1 MTNIWKNAMISK
13 SKSKR
18 HEGDKMDKEH
28 SRENLQK
35 EEKNIEERTVTE
47 DKTEESSSAE
57 EANGEEITADKPVAR
72 EAWNTVY
79 SREKRLE
86 ELRRKRMEAA
96 SKATNQQKKEPKQS
110 VQNDDHS
117 ASSADIEKKSFH
129 SEVVT
134 EEKEISDTTDNRT
147 EEKTVEEKTKKSSVK
162 SVSGHLNMEK
172 IKKQLRR
179 NITLW
184 KSEREM
190 QKKRHANIRTE
201 LTPQEY
207 GKYLVR
213 EWFGGEWKTSI
224 ITPILGVGVLILC
237 MNMIQGAAGK
247 SIPEPETEIQTESE
261 TAYVYPEKDITI
273 GSTGCMLLHSPF
285 IDSYPDAEGNYDFST
300 IYKYITPYYSAPD
313 FMTCEFEGSLA
324 GPDAGYS
331 GYPLFL
337 SPDVI
342 IENIKDSGVD
352 LQFLATNHVYDGGSD
367 GFHRTMQVYDEKN
380 IAFSGIRENST
391 AKQYVVEEIN
401 GIKVGFIDYVYET
414 DGEGT
419 NLNGIPLMQEDWDL
433 VNSFDYNDLDSFYK
447 EMQSNI
453 ASMKSEGAQFIIAQ
467 MHWGI
472 EYQLEEA
479 DYQDEIAQKLCDLGV
494 NAIIGGHPHCEQ
506 PIDVLDTS
514 DGSGHMFC
522 IYSEGN
528 ALSNQRTYLMDEMPT
543 GHTEDGAM
551 VTLTLHQDS
560 DGSVSI
566 KDVDLLPTW
575 VYRYQDNDGSKYYIL
590 PLDDVANIEKTT
602 GISDIQQE
610 AQDSYDRT
618 MEELGPGLEKA
629 KQIFGGSS
637 VSTATADNKIS
648 NTGTGSSLMNLGV
661 E

>member
-47 DKTEESSSAE
+47 DKIEESSSVE
-57 EANGEEITADKPVAR
+57 EASGEEITADKPVAR

-86 ELRRKRMEAA
+86 ELRRRRMEAA
-96 SKATNQQKKEPKQS
+96 SKATNQQKKDPKQS
-110 VQNDDHS
+110 VQNDDNS
-117 ASSADIEKKSFH
+117 QSNTNIEKKSFH

-162 SVSGHLNMEK
+162 SVSGHLNLEK

-479 DYQDEIAQKLCDLGV
+479 DYQDEMAQKLCDLGV

-514 DGSGHMFC
+514 DGSDHMFC

-543 GHTEDGAM
+543 GHTEDGVM
-551 VTLTLHQDS
+551 VTLTLHQNG
-560 DGSVSI
+560 DGSVEI
-566 KDVDLLPTW
+566 KDIDLLPTW

-637 VSTATADNKIS
+637 VSTAKTDNKTS

>member
-35 EEKNIEERTVTE
+35 EEKNIEERTVAE
-47 DKTEESSSAE
+47 DKTEENSSVE

-86 ELRRKRMEAA
+86 ELRRRRMEAA
-96 SKATNQQKKEPKQS
+96 SKATNQQKKDPKQS
-110 VQNDDHS
+110 VQNDDNS
-117 ASSADIEKKSFH
+117 QSNTNIEKKSFH

-237 MNMIQGAAGK
+237 MNVIHGAAGK
-247 SIPEPETEIQTESE
+247 SVPEQETEIQTESE
-261 TAYVYPEKDITI
+261 TAYIYPEKDITI

-637 VSTATADNKIS
+637 VSTATTDNKTS

>member
-86 ELRRKRMEAA
+86 ELRRRRMEAA
-96 SKATNQQKKEPKQS
+96 SKATNQQKKDPKQS
-110 VQNDDHS
+110 VQNDDNS
-117 ASSADIEKKSFH
+117 QSNTNIEKKSFH

-162 SVSGHLNMEK
+162 SVSGHLNLEK

-433 VNSFDYNDLDSFYK
+433 VNTFDYNDLDSFYK

-479 DYQDEIAQKLCDLGV
+479 DYQDEMAQKLCDLGV

-543 GHTEDGAM
+543 GHTEDGVM
-551 VTLTLHQDS
+551 VTLTLHQNN
-560 DGSVSI
+560 DGSVEI

>member
-1 MTNIWKNAMISK
+1 MTNMQKNAMILESK
-13 SKSKR
+13 SNR
-18 HEGDKMDKEH
+18 HEGDKMDEEH

-35 EEKNIEERTVTE
+35 EEKNIEEHTVTE

-57 EANGEEITADKPVAR
+57 EANGEEITAGKPVAR

-110 VQNDDHS
+110 VQNDDYS
-117 ASSADIEKKSFH
+117 ASSADIEKKNH
-129 SEVVT
+129 HLASET
-134 EEKEISDTTDNRT
+134 ETCSMADTPENDT
-147 EEKTVEEKTKKSSVK
+147 EEKTVEEKPKKSSAK
-162 SVSGHLNMEK
+162 SVPGGLNLEK

-201 LTPQEY
+201 LTLQEY

-237 MNMIQGAAGK
+237 MNMIHGASGK

-261 TAYVYPEKDITI
+261 TVYVYQEKDITI

-479 DYQDEIAQKLCDLGV
+479 DYQDEMAQKLCDLGV

-506 PIDVLDTS
+506 PIDVLNTS

-543 GHTEDGAM
+543 GHTEDGVM
-551 VTLTLHQDS
+551 VTLTLHQNG
-560 DGSVSI
+560 DGSVEI
-566 KDVDLLPTW
+566 KDIDLLPTW

-637 VSTATADNKIS
+637 VSTATADNKTS
-648 NTGTGSSLMNLGV
+648 NTSTGSSLMNLGV

>member
-35 EEKNIEERTVTE
+35 EEKNIEERTVAE
-47 DKTEESSSAE
+47 DKTEENSSVE

-117 ASSADIEKKSFH
+117 ASSADIEKKNH
-129 SEVVT
+129 HLASET
-134 EEKEISDTTDNRT
+134 ETCSMADTPENDT
-147 EEKTVEEKTKKSSVK
+147 EEKTVEEKPKKSSAK
-162 SVSGHLNMEK
+162 SVPGGLNLEK

-479 DYQDEIAQKLCDLGV
+479 DYQDEMAQKLCDLGV

-543 GHTEDGAM
+543 GHTEDGVM
-551 VTLTLHQDS
+551 VTLTLHQNN
-560 DGSVSI
+560 DGSVEI

-637 VSTATADNKIS
+637 VSTATTDNKTS

>member
-35 EEKNIEERTVTE
+35 EEKNIEERTVAE
-47 DKTEESSSAE
+47 DKTEENSSAE

-86 ELRRKRMEAA
+86 ELRRRRMEAA
-96 SKATNQQKKEPKQS
+96 SKATNQQKKDPKQS
-110 VQNDDHS
+110 VQNDDNS
-117 ASSADIEKKSFH
+117 QSNTNIEKKSFH

-162 SVSGHLNMEK
+162 SVSGHLNLEK

-479 DYQDEIAQKLCDLGV
+479 DYQDEMAQKLCDLGV

-543 GHTEDGAM
+543 GHTEDGVM
-551 VTLTLHQDS
+551 VTLTLHQNN
-560 DGSVSI
+560 DGSVEI

-637 VSTATADNKIS
+637 VSTATTDNKTS

>member
-1 MTNIWKNAMISK
+1 M
-13 SKSKR
+13 R
-18 HEGDKMDKEH
+18 EDKEH

-35 EEKNIEERTVTE
+35 EENNIEERTVTE
-47 DKTEESSSAE
+47 DKIEESSSVE
-57 EANGEEITADKPVAR
+57 EASGEEITADKPVAR

-117 ASSADIEKKSFH
+117 ASSADIEKKNH
-129 SEVVT
+129 HLASET
-134 EEKEISDTTDNRT
+134 ETCSMADTPENDT
-147 EEKTVEEKTKKSSVK
+147 EEKTVEEKPKKSSAK
-162 SVSGHLNMEK
+162 SVPGGLNLEK

-237 MNMIQGAAGK
+237 MNVIHGAAGK
-247 SIPEPETEIQTESE
+247 SVPEQETEIQTESE
-261 TAYVYPEKDITI
+261 TAYIYPEKDITI

-380 IAFSGIRENST
+380 IAFSGIRENSS

-433 VNSFDYNDLDSFYK
+433 VNTFDYNDLDSFYK

-453 ASMKSEGAQFIIAQ
+453 VSMKSEGAQFIIAQ

-479 DYQDEIAQKLCDLGV
+479 DYQDEMAQKLCDLGV

-543 GHTEDGAM
+543 GHTEDGVM
-551 VTLTLHQDS
+551 VTLTLHQNN
-560 DGSVSI
+560 DGSVEI

>member
-1 MTNIWKNAMISK
+1 
-13 SKSKR
+13 
-18 HEGDKMDKEH
+18 MDEEH
-28 SRENLQK
+28 SRKNLQK
-35 EEKNIEERTVTE
+35 EEKNIEELTVAE
-47 DKTEESSSAE
+47 DKTAE
-57 EANGEEITADKPVAR
+57 EANGEEITADKLVVR

-96 SKATNQQKKEPKQS
+96 SKTTNQQKKDPKQT
-110 VQNDDHS
+110 VQNDDNS
-117 ASSADIEKKSFH
+117 QSNANIEKKSFH
-129 SEVVT
+129 PEVVT

-162 SVSGHLNMEK
+162 SVSGHLNLEK

-179 NITLW
+179 NIALW

-207 GKYLVR
+207 GRYLVR

-224 ITPILGVGVLILC
+224 LTPILGVGILILC
-237 MNMIQGAAGK
+237 VNVIHGAVGHVKTA
-247 SIPEPETEIQTESE
+247 PETEIETESE

-313 FMTCEFEGSLA
+313 FMTCEFEGALA
-324 GPDAGYS
+324 GPAAGYS

-337 SPDVI
+337 SPDII

-352 LQFLATNHVYDGGSD
+352 LQFLATNHIYDGGSD

-380 IAFSGIRENST
+380 IAFSGVREKNSD
-391 AKQYVVEEIN
+391 KQYVVEEIN
-401 GIKVGFIDYVYET
+401 GVKVGFIDYVYET
-414 DGEGT
+414 DGTGT
-419 NLNGIPLMQEDWDL
+419 NLNGIPLAEEDWDL

-447 EMQSNI
+447 EMQNNI
-453 ASMKSEGAQFIIAQ
+453 ASMKSDGAQFIIAQ

-479 DYQDEIAQKLCDLGV
+479 DYQDEMAQKLCDLGV

-551 VTLTLHQDS
+551 VTLTLHQNS
-560 DGSVSI
+560 DGSVEI
-566 KDVDLLPTW
+566 KDIDLLPTW

-618 MEELGPGLEKA
+618 IEELGPGLEKA
-629 KQIFGGSS
+629 KQVFGGSS
-637 VSTATADNKIS
+637 ISTTTTG
-648 NTGTGSSLMNLGV
+648 NTSGNTGSSLMNLGV

>member
-47 DKTEESSSAE
+47 DKIEESSSVE
-57 EANGEEITADKPVAR
+57 EASGEEITADKPVAR

-86 ELRRKRMEAA
+86 ELRRRRMEAA
-96 SKATNQQKKEPKQS
+96 SKATNQQKKDPKQS
-110 VQNDDHS
+110 VQNDDNS
-117 ASSADIEKKSFH
+117 QSNTNIEKKSFH

-162 SVSGHLNMEK
+162 SVSGHLNLEK

-237 MNMIQGAAGK
+237 MNMIHGAAGK

-479 DYQDEIAQKLCDLGV
+479 DYQDEMAQKLCDLGV

-543 GHTEDGAM
+543 GHTEDGVM
-551 VTLTLHQDS
+551 VTLTLHQNG
-560 DGSVSI
+560 DGSVEI
-566 KDVDLLPTW
+566 KDIDLLPTW

-637 VSTATADNKIS
+637 VSTAKTDNKTS

>member
-1 MTNIWKNAMISK
+1 MISEN
-13 SKSKR
+13 KSKR
-18 HEGDKMDKEH
+18 REGDNMDEEH
-28 SRENLQK
+28 SRESLQK
-35 EEKNIEERTVTE
+35 EENTEEHTVAE
-47 DKTEESSSAE
+47 DKTEENSSAE
-57 EANGEEITADKPVAR
+57 KTNVEENITDKPVVR
-72 EAWNTVY
+72 ESWNTVY

-86 ELRRKRMEAA
+86 ELRRKRMEMA
-96 SKATNQQKKEPKQS
+96 SLAVSKPKEDLKQEI
-110 VQNDDHS
+110 QNDELPES
-117 ASSADIEKKSFH
+117 GTDIEKK
-129 SEVVT
+129 EDQPAPET
-134 EEKEISDTTDNRT
+134 EEKEISDVTENGI
-147 EEKTVEEKTKKSSVK
+147 EEKAEEKTKKSSTK
-162 SVSGHLNMEK
+162 SVSGRLNPEK
-172 IKKQLRR
+172 FKKQFQR
-179 NITLW
+179 NRNLW

-190 QKKRHANIRTE
+190 QRRRHANIRTE

-213 EWFGGEWKTSI
+213 EWFGGEWKTSV
-224 ITPILGVGVLILC
+224 ITPILGIGILVLCVNVIH
-237 MNMIQGAAGK
+237 GTAGK
-247 SIPEPETEIQTESE
+247 NIPETETEIQTESE

-300 IYKYITPYYSAPD
+300 VYKYITPYYSAPD

-324 GPDAGYS
+324 GADAGYS

-380 IAFSGIRENST
+380 IVFSGIREKNT
-391 AKQYVVEEIN
+391 DKQYVVEEIN
-401 GIKVGFIDYVYET
+401 GVKVGFIDYVYET

-453 ASMKSEGAQFIIAQ
+453 TSMKSEGAQFIIAQ

-479 DYQDEIAQKLCDLGV
+479 DYQDEMAQKLCDLGV

-551 VTLTLHQDS
+551 VTLTLHQNS
-560 DGSVSI
+560 DGSVEI

-575 VYRYQDNDGSKYYIL
+575 VYRYQDNAGSKYYIL

-629 KQIFGGSS
+629 KQVFGGSS
-637 VSTATADNKIS
+637 VSTATTDNTTS

>member
-1 MTNIWKNAMISK
+1 MISK

-18 HEGDKMDKEH
+18 HEGDKMDEEH

-47 DKTEESSSAE
+47 DKTEESSSAG
-57 EANGEEITADKPVAR
+57 EANGEEIATAKPIAR
-72 EAWNTVY
+72 EAWNAVY

-86 ELRRKRMEAA
+86 ELRRRRMEAA
-96 SKATNQQKKEPKQS
+96 SKATNQQKKDPKQS

-117 ASSADIEKKSFH
+117 ASSADIEKKNH
-129 SEVVT
+129 HLASET
-134 EEKEISDTTDNRT
+134 ETCSMADAPENDT
-147 EEKTVEEKTKKSSVK
+147 EEKTVEEKPKKSSAK
-162 SVSGHLNMEK
+162 SVPGGLNLEK

-391 AKQYVVEEIN
+391 AKQYVVEDIN
-401 GIKVGFIDYVYET
+401 GVKVGFIDYVYET
-414 DGEGT
+414 DGTGT
-419 NLNGIPLMQEDWDL
+419 NLNGIPLAEDDWDL

-479 DYQDEIAQKLCDLGV
+479 DYQDEMAQKLCDLGV

-543 GHTEDGAM
+543 GHTEDGVM
-551 VTLTLHQDS
+551 VTLTLHQNS
-560 DGSVSI
+560 DGSVEI

-590 PLDDVANIEKTT
+590 PLDDVENLEKTT

-637 VSTATADNKIS
+637 VSTATADNKTS

>member
-1 MTNIWKNAMISK
+1 
-13 SKSKR
+13 
-18 HEGDKMDKEH
+18 MDKEH

-35 EEKNIEERTVTE
+35 EEKNIKERTVTE

-57 EANGEEITADKPVAR
+57 EARGEEITADKPVAQ

-86 ELRRKRMEAA
+86 ELRRRRMEAA
-96 SKATNQQKKEPKQS
+96 SKATNQQKKDPKQS

-117 ASSADIEKKSFH
+117 ASSADIEKKNH
-129 SEVVT
+129 HLASET
-134 EEKEISDTTDNRT
+134 ETCSMADTPENDT
-147 EEKTVEEKTKKSSVK
+147 EEKTVEEKPKKSSAK
-162 SVSGHLNMEK
+162 SVPGGLNLEK

-401 GIKVGFIDYVYET
+401 GVKVGFIDYVYET
-414 DGEGT
+414 DGTGT
-419 NLNGIPLMQEDWDL
+419 NLNGIPLAEEDWDL

-447 EMQSNI
+447 EMQNNI
-453 ASMKSEGAQFIIAQ
+453 ASMKSDGAQFIIAQ

-479 DYQDEIAQKLCDLGV
+479 DYQDEMAQKL
-494 NAIIGGHPHCEQ
+494 
-506 PIDVLDTS
+506 
-514 DGSGHMFC
+514 
-522 IYSEGN
+522 
-528 ALSNQRTYLMDEMPT
+528 
-543 GHTEDGAM
+543 
-551 VTLTLHQDS
+551 
-560 DGSVSI
+560 
-566 KDVDLLPTW
+566 
-575 VYRYQDNDGSKYYIL
+575 
-590 PLDDVANIEKTT
+590 
-602 GISDIQQE
+602 
-610 AQDSYDRT
+610 
-618 MEELGPGLEKA
+618 
-629 KQIFGGSS
+629 
-637 VSTATADNKIS
+637 
-648 NTGTGSSLMNLGV
+648 
-661 E
+661 

>member
-35 EEKNIEERTVTE
+35 EEKNIKERIVTE

-57 EANGEEITADKPVAR
+57 EARGEEITADKPVAR

-86 ELRRKRMEAA
+86 ELRRRRMEAA
-96 SKATNQQKKEPKQS
+96 SKATNQQKKDPKQS

-117 ASSADIEKKSFH
+117 ASSADIEKKNH
-129 SEVVT
+129 HLASETETCSMVDTPENDT
-134 EEKEISDTTDNRT
+134 EEK
-147 EEKTVEEKTKKSSVK
+147 KVEEKPKKSSAK
-162 SVSGHLNMEK
+162 SVPGGLNLKK

-261 TAYVYPEKDITI
+261 TAYLYPEKDITI

-447 EMQSNI
+447 EIQSNI

-479 DYQDEIAQKLCDLGV
+479 DYQDEMAQKLCDLGV

-551 VTLTLHQDS
+551 VTLTLHQNG
-560 DGSVSI
+560 DGSVEI
-566 KDVDLLPTW
+566 KDIDLLPTW

-590 PLDDVANIEKTT
+590 PLDDVENLEKTT

-637 VSTATADNKIS
+637 VSTATADNKTS

>member
-1 MTNIWKNAMISK
+1 
-13 SKSKR
+13 
-18 HEGDKMDKEH
+18 MDEEH

-117 ASSADIEKKSFH
+117 ASSADIEKKNH
-129 SEVVT
+129 HLASET
-134 EEKEISDTTDNRT
+134 ETCSMADTPENDT
-147 EEKTVEEKTKKSSVK
+147 EEKTVEEKPKKSSAK
-162 SVSGHLNMEK
+162 SVPGGLNLEK

-237 MNMIQGAAGK
+237 MNVIHGAAGK
-247 SIPEPETEIQTESE
+247 SVPEQETEIQTESE
-261 TAYVYPEKDITI
+261 TAYIYPEKDITI

-433 VNSFDYNDLDSFYK
+433 VNTFDYNDLDSFYK

-479 DYQDEIAQKLCDLGV
+479 DYQDEMAQKLCDLGV

-551 VTLTLHQDS
+551 VTLTLHQNS
-560 DGSVSI
+560 DGSVEI

-618 MEELGPGLEKA
+618 IEELGPGLEKA

-637 VSTATADNKIS
+637 ISTPVTGNVSG
-648 NTGTGSSLMNLGV
+648 NTGSSGSSLMNLGV

>member
-1 MTNIWKNAMISK
+1 
-13 SKSKR
+13 
-18 HEGDKMDKEH
+18 MDKEH

-35 EEKNIEERTVTE
+35 EEKNIKERIVTE

-57 EANGEEITADKPVAR
+57 EARGEEITADKPIAR
-72 EAWNTVY
+72 EAWNAVY

-86 ELRRKRMEAA
+86 ELRRRRMEAA
-96 SKATNQQKKEPKQS
+96 SKATNQQKKDPKQS

-117 ASSADIEKKSFH
+117 ASSADIEKKNH
-129 SEVVT
+129 HLASET
-134 EEKEISDTTDNRT
+134 ETCSMADAPENDT
-147 EEKTVEEKTKKSSVK
+147 EEKTVEEKPKKSSAK
-162 SVSGHLNMEK
+162 SVPGGLNLEK

-391 AKQYVVEEIN
+391 AKQYVVEDIN
-401 GIKVGFIDYVYET
+401 GVKVGFIDYVYET
-414 DGEGT
+414 DGTGT
-419 NLNGIPLMQEDWDL
+419 NLNGIPLAEDDWDL

-479 DYQDEIAQKLCDLGV
+479 DYQDEMAQKLCDLGV

-543 GHTEDGAM
+543 GHTEDGVM
-551 VTLTLHQDS
+551 VTLTLHQNS
-560 DGSVSI
+560 DGSVEI

-590 PLDDVANIEKTT
+590 PLDDVENLEKTT

-637 VSTATADNKIS
+637 VSTATADNKTS

>member
-1 MTNIWKNAMISK
+1 
-13 SKSKR
+13 
-18 HEGDKMDKEH
+18 MDKEH

-35 EEKNIEERTVTE
+35 EEKNIKERTVTE

-57 EANGEEITADKPVAR
+57 EARGEEITADKPVAR

-86 ELRRKRMEAA
+86 ELRRRRMEAA
-96 SKATNQQKKEPKQS
+96 SKATNQQKKDPKQS
-110 VQNDDHS
+110 VQNDDHL
-117 ASSADIEKKSFH
+117 ASSADIEKKNH
-129 SEVVT
+129 HLASET
-134 EEKEISDTTDNRT
+134 ETCSMADTPENDTK
-147 EEKTVEEKTKKSSVK
+147 EKTVEEKPKKSLAK
-162 SVSGHLNMEK
+162 SVPGGLNLEK

-479 DYQDEIAQKLCDLGV
+479 DYQDEMAQKLCDLGV

-543 GHTEDGAM
+543 GHTEDGVM
-551 VTLTLHQDS
+551 VTLTLHQNS
-560 DGSVSI
+560 DGSVEI

-590 PLDDVANIEKTT
+590 PLDDVENLEKTT

-618 MEELGPGLEKA
+618 MEELGSGLEKA

-637 VSTATADNKIS
+637 VSTATADNKTS
-648 NTGTGSSLMNLGV
+648 NTGTGSGLMNLGV

>member
-1 MTNIWKNAMISK
+1 MISK

-35 EEKNIEERTVTE
+35 EEKNIKERTVTE

-57 EANGEEITADKPVAR
+57 EANGEEIATAKPVAR

-117 ASSADIEKKSFH
+117 ASSADIEKKNH
-129 SEVVT
+129 HLASET
-134 EEKEISDTTDNRT
+134 ETCSMADTPENDT
-147 EEKTVEEKTKKSSVK
+147 EEKTVEEKPKESSAK
-162 SVSGHLNMEK
+162 SVSGGLNLEK

-207 GKYLVR
+207 GKYLVL

-237 MNMIQGAAGK
+237 MNMIRGAAGK

-261 TAYVYPEKDITI
+261 TAYLYPEKDITI

-447 EMQSNI
+447 EIQSNI

-479 DYQDEIAQKLCDLGV
+479 DYQDEMAQKLCDLGV

-543 GHTEDGAM
+543 GHTEDGVM
-551 VTLTLHQDS
+551 VTLTLHQNS
-560 DGSVSI
+560 DGSVEI

-590 PLDDVANIEKTT
+590 PLDDVENLEKTT

-618 MEELGPGLEKA
+618 MEELGSGLEKA

-637 VSTATADNKIS
+637 VSTATADNKTS
-648 NTGTGSSLMNLGV
+648 NTGTGSGLMNLGV

>member
-35 EEKNIEERTVTE
+35 EEKNIEERTVAE
-47 DKTEESSSAE
+47 DKTEENSSVE

-86 ELRRKRMEAA
+86 ELRRRRMEAA
-96 SKATNQQKKEPKQS
+96 SKATNQQKKDPKQS
-110 VQNDDHS
+110 VQNDDNS
-117 ASSADIEKKSFH
+117 QSNTNIEKKSFH

-162 SVSGHLNMEK
+162 SVSGHLNLEK

-479 DYQDEIAQKLCDLGV
+479 DYQDEMAQKLCDLGV

-543 GHTEDGAM
+543 GHTEDGVM
-551 VTLTLHQDS
+551 VTLTLHQNN
-560 DGSVSI
+560 DGSVEI

-637 VSTATADNKIS
+637 VSTATTDNKTS

>member
-1 MTNIWKNAMISK
+1 MTNIRKNAMIPENK
-13 SKSKR
+13 SNG
-18 HEGDKMDKEH
+18 HEGDKMDEER
-28 SRENLQK
+28 SRESLQE
-35 EEKNIEERTVTE
+35 EEKN
-47 DKTEESSSAE
+47 TEEHAAPENAADENRVSE
-57 EANGEEITADKPVAR
+57 EDRREKTTVREEWR
-72 EAWNTVY
+72 TVY

-86 ELRRKRMEAA
+86 ELRRKRMEAVREA
-96 SKATNQQKKEPKQS
+96 NHSIEEAKDVTNEDSKSDT
-110 VQNDDHS
+110 
-117 ASSADIEKKSFH
+117 DIETNEKNP
-129 SEVVT
+129 VVENEADANETADTQDSHT
-134 EEKEISDTTDNRT
+134 EKNSVL
-147 EEKTVEEKTKKSSVK
+147 KKTKN
-162 SVSGHLNMEK
+162 SVSGCLNLEK
-172 IKKQLRR
+172 IKKRFQR
-179 NITLW
+179 NRNLW

-190 QKKRHANIRTE
+190 QRRRHANIRTE

-213 EWFGGEWKTSI
+213 EWFGGEWKTSL
-224 ITPILGVGVLILC
+224 ITPVLGIGVILLC
-237 MNMIQGAAGK
+237 VNAVHGAAGTK
-247 SIPEPETEIQTESE
+247 KPEPETEVQTESE
-261 TAYVYPEKDITI
+261 TTYVYPEKDITI

-285 IDSYPDAEGNYDFST
+285 IDSYPDADGNYDFSS
-300 IYKYITPYYSAPD
+300 IYKYITPYYSKPD

-342 IENIKDSGVD
+342 IENIRDAGVD

-367 GFHRTMQVYDEKN
+367 GFHRTMQVYDEKK
-380 IAFSGIRENST
+380 IAFSGIRENNT
-391 AKQYVVEEIN
+391 DKQYIVEDIN

-433 VNSFDYNDLDSFYK
+433 VNSFDYNNLDSFYS

-453 ASMKSEGAQFIIAQ
+453 ASMKAEGAQFIIAQ

-479 DYQDEIAQKLCDLGV
+479 DYQDEMAQKLCDLGV

-514 DGSGHMFC
+514 DGSSHMFC

-543 GHTEDGAM
+543 GHTEDGVM
-551 VTLTLHQDS
+551 VTLTLHQAS

-590 PLDDVANIEKTT
+590 PLDDVDRIETTT
-602 GISDIQQE
+602 GISDIKQE

-629 KQIFGGSS
+629 KQIFTGKSYSATDAGAN
-637 VSTATADNKIS
+637 STE
-648 NTGTGSSLMNLGV
+648 NTMSGMIKLGV

>member
-35 EEKNIEERTVTE
+35 EEKNIEERTVAE
-47 DKTEESSSAE
+47 DKTEENSSVE

-86 ELRRKRMEAA
+86 ELRRRRMEAA
-96 SKATNQQKKEPKQS
+96 SKATNQQKKDPKQS
-110 VQNDDHS
+110 VQNDDNS
-117 ASSADIEKKSFH
+117 QSNTNIEKKSFH

-162 SVSGHLNMEK
+162 SVSGHLNLEK

-479 DYQDEIAQKLCDLGV
+479 DYQDEMAQKLCDLGV

-543 GHTEDGAM
+543 GHTEDGVM
-551 VTLTLHQDS
+551 VTLTLHQNN
-560 DGSVSI
+560 DGSVEI
-566 KDVDLLPTW
+566 NAVDLLPTW

-637 VSTATADNKIS
+637 VSTATTDNKTS

>member
-1 MTNIWKNAMISK
+1 
-13 SKSKR
+13 
-18 HEGDKMDKEH
+18 MDKEH

-35 EEKNIEERTVTE
+35 EEKNIEERTVAE
-47 DKTEESSSAE
+47 DKTEENSSVE

-86 ELRRKRMEAA
+86 ELRRRRMEAA
-96 SKATNQQKKEPKQS
+96 SKATNQQKKDPKQS
-110 VQNDDHS
+110 VQNDDNS
-117 ASSADIEKKSFH
+117 QSNTNIEKKSFH

-637 VSTATADNKIS
+637 VSTATTDNKTS

>member
-13 SKSKR
+13 SKSNR

-117 ASSADIEKKSFH
+117 ASSADIEKKNH
-129 SEVVT
+129 HLASET
-134 EEKEISDTTDNRT
+134 ETCSMADTPENDT
-147 EEKTVEEKTKKSSVK
+147 EEKTVEEKPKKSLAKFVP
-162 SVSGHLNMEK
+162 GGLNLEK

-237 MNMIQGAAGK
+237 MNVIHGAAGK
-247 SIPEPETEIQTESE
+247 SVPEQETEIQTESE
-261 TAYVYPEKDITI
+261 TAYIYPEKDITI

-380 IAFSGIRENST
+380 IAFSGIRENSS

-433 VNSFDYNDLDSFYK
+433 VNTFDYNDLDSFYK

-479 DYQDEIAQKLCDLGV
+479 DYQDEMAQKLCDLGV

-543 GHTEDGAM
+543 GHTEDGVM
-551 VTLTLHQDS
+551 VTLTLHQNN
-560 DGSVSI
+560 DGSVEI

>member
-1 MTNIWKNAMISK
+1 
-13 SKSKR
+13 
-18 HEGDKMDKEH
+18 MDKEH

-35 EEKNIEERTVTE
+35 EEKNIKERTVTE

-57 EANGEEITADKPVAR
+57 EARGEEITADKPVAR

-86 ELRRKRMEAA
+86 ELRRRRMEAA
-96 SKATNQQKKEPKQS
+96 SKATNQQKKDPKQS
-110 VQNDDHS
+110 VQNDDNS
-117 ASSADIEKKSFH
+117 QSNTNIEKKSFH

-162 SVSGHLNMEK
+162 SVSGHLNLEK

-237 MNMIQGAAGK
+237 MNMIHGALGK

-479 DYQDEIAQKLCDLGV
+479 DYQDEMAQKLCDLGV

-543 GHTEDGAM
+543 GHTEDGVM
-551 VTLTLHQDS
+551 VTLTLHQNG
-560 DGSVSI
+560 DGSVEI
-566 KDVDLLPTW
+566 KDIDLLPTW

-637 VSTATADNKIS
+637 VSTATTDNKTS

>member
-35 EEKNIEERTVTE
+35 EEKNIEERTVAE

-86 ELRRKRMEAA
+86 ELRRRRMEAA
-96 SKATNQQKKEPKQS
+96 SKATNQQKKDPKQS
-110 VQNDDHS
+110 VQNDDNS
-117 ASSADIEKKSFH
+117 QSNTNIEKKSFH

-162 SVSGHLNMEK
+162 SVSGHLNLEK

-247 SIPEPETEIQTESE
+247 NIPEPETEIQTESE

-479 DYQDEIAQKLCDLGV
+479 DYQDEMAQKLCDLGV

-543 GHTEDGAM
+543 GHTEDGVM
-551 VTLTLHQDS
+551 VTLTLHQNS
-560 DGSVSI
+560 DGSVEI
-566 KDVDLLPTW
+566 KDIDLLPTW

-637 VSTATADNKIS
+637 VSTATTDNKTS